1 MICTFVLQMS
11 AKLRLASSFAFRLR
25 KQLMYVCKNIYFF
38 ALFLLCKCLQ
48 TITVLFQFLS
58 LIIHFSQYML
68 LYALICMNCSRGYSL
83 SYQSEFLH
91 HLLHFPLSFICLT
104 MYQMIENTIQL
115 ALIINCKTGI
125 KRKDLT
131 QVKRAQKARYL
142 CYEKIYTY
150 FKYKSCTALL
160 KGLYFEK
167 KNYFLQCRSK
177 GLY

>member
-1 MICTFVLQMS
+1 
-11 AKLRLASSFAFRLR
+11 
-25 KQLMYVCKNIYFF
+25 
-38 ALFLLCKCLQ
+38 
-48 TITVLFQFLS
+48 
-58 LIIHFSQYML
+58 
-68 LYALICMNCSRGYSL
+68 
-83 SYQSEFLH
+83 
-91 HLLHFPLSFICLT
+91 
-104 MYQMIENTIQL
+104 MIENTIQL

-167 KNYFLQCRSK
+167 KRTTLYSVDLKAYIK
-177 GLY
+177 GF